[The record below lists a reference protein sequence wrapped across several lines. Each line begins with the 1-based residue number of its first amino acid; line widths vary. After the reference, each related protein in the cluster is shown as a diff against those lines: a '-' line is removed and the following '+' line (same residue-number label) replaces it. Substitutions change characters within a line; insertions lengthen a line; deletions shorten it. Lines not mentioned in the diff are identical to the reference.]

1 MNRHQDNILALC
13 DVEEEYAQ
21 LMSEFLKKQKNLPWV
36 LHTYTDVKSLLE
48 EENPICML
56 VVAESVYTEELKS
69 LKPERMV
76 LLNESGILRE
86 GQLHNIYKYQKA
98 DEVLRELLEIY
109 VEIAGQSMPG
119 LQTCSHTKFIGIYSP
134 VRRCMQTSFALTM
147 GEILAREHQVLYL
160 NFEHYAGDTE
170 LVQLE
175 PARDLAD
182 MLYFMTAQQDKFA
195 LHLQIVVRH
204 RGKLDFIPPM
214 RSGQNLLSI
223 TGEEWQ
229 SFMRKLGETGLY
241 DYIIMDLSESMQGL
255 FDILRQCSRV
265 FTITKNDRI
274 ARSKLLQY
282 EQLLTVYAYTDV
294 LEKTCRCSLPGIE
307 KLPETVEQYQR
318 GELAEYVKRLLR
330 ENENMGNTIM

>member
-1 MNRHQDNILALC
+1 MNRRQDNILALC
-13 DVEEEYAQ
+13 DGEEEYAH

-48 EENPICML
+48 EKDTIRML
-56 VVAESVYTEELKS
+56 VVAESVYTEELKR
-69 LKPERMV
+69 LKPERLI

-86 GQLHNIYKYQKA
+86 GQLHNINKYQKA
-98 DEVLRELLEIY
+98 EEVLRELLEIY
-109 VEIAGQSMPG
+109 VEIAGQPMPG

-147 GEILAREHQVLYL
+147 GELLAREHQVLYL

-170 LVQLE
+170 LLQLE

-182 MLYFMTAQQDKFA
+182 MLYFMTTQQDKFA
-195 LHLQIVVRH
+195 LHLQIVLRH

-214 RSGQNLLSI
+214 KSGQNLLSI

-229 SFMRKLGETGLY
+229 NFMRKLGETGQY

-282 EQLLTVYAYTDV
+282 EQLLTVYDYTDV
-294 LEKTCRCSLPGIE
+294 LEKTCRCSLPCIE

-318 GELAEYVKRLLR
+318 GELADYVARLLR
-330 ENENMGNTIM
+330 ESENREKK

>member
-48 EENPICML
+48 EKNPICML